1 MSSCTF
7 AFHKRKHLC
16 RKVMWLA
23 VKIKPLF
30 PQRSPGE
37 YILHIASTERYI
49 LKIWAL
55 AAILWASLHPS
66 VLIKREGQESYWRIS
81 TSKCLGVQSRCPG
94 PQVYKLFDKNGV
106 LRATINRSFGE
117 TQNLPCASQWKPH
130 LSYSTLGEPEA
141 DYSKCPVSCVLL
153 YPETWAATP
162 TFSRSSPCL
171 VPWHCAT
178 DLKRS
183 QDWRKFGILWSEHFP
198 VERTLR

>member
-117 TQNLPCASQWKPH
+117 TQNLTMCITMKTPPLLFHTWGTWGWLLQMSCFLCPLISWNLGSHTH
-130 LSYSTLGEPEA
+130 LL
-141 DYSKCPVSCVLL
+141 
-153 YPETWAATP
+153 
-162 TFSRSSPCL
+162 
-171 VPWHCAT
+171 
-178 DLKRS
+178 
-183 QDWRKFGILWSEHFP
+183 
-198 VERTLR
+198 